1 MVRALA
7 VAGLDGGGFGRV
19 VVGSVRVNAQRSTLG
34 GRSRTLVV
42 GGGRRGRAPDSHP
55 IRFFDVARWGGGAR
69 IGCKIVLDQCEL
81 LNLTVKKS
89 MQSKGIGTL
98 ILLQLK
104 ELCMA
109 LNIKYIFLEVRRSN
123 ATAIKLYEQNGFNET
138 GIRKNY
144 YKTVTGMEDAIL
156 MGLSL

>member
-1 MVRALA
+1 MSPRSKLALQQKNA
-7 VAGLDGGGFGRV
+7 NLDCVEELAAIEKEAHFSPWAKISFIEALQANDTV
-19 VVGSVRVNAQRSTLG
+19 KKFILDNEVVGY
-34 GRSRTLVV
+34 
-42 GGGRRGRAPDSHP
+42 
-55 IRFFDVARWGGGAR
+55 FVA
-69 IGCKIVLDQCEL
+69 KIVQDQCEL